1 MLGKIIP
8 KGAYW
13 GAAAKVGMFVIIET
27 RRAWFGCLARRR
39 GRLGMGR
46 GRRVRVLGSDGP
58 SRAKKALKS
67 RPPSSKRPAM
77 PQARLIYTDLPLGRF
92 AGCARRLRHV

>member
-1 MLGKIIP
+1 MLCKIIP

-27 RRAWFGCLARRR
+27 RRAWFGRLARRRR

-46 GRRVRVLGSDGP
+46 GGARSSLGLGWAV
-58 SRAKKALKS
+58 SRKKGVEKPPAFAKATGNAAS
-67 RPPSSKRPAM
+67 
-77 PQARLIYTDLPLGRF
+77 
-92 AGCARRLRHV
+92 

>member
-46 GRRVRVLGSDGP
+46 GRARSSLGLGWAV
-58 SRAKKALKS
+58 SRKKGVEK
-67 RPPSSKRPAM
+67 PPAFVKATGNAAS
-77 PQARLIYTDLPLGRF
+77 
-92 AGCARRLRHV
+92 